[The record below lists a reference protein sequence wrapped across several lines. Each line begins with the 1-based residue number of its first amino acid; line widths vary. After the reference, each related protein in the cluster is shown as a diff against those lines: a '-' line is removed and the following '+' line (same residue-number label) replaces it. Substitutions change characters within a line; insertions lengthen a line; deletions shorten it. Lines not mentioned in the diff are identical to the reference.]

1 LINYVQAIDINCELA
16 SDGRLFRLSH
26 KIHAS
31 APTVAKAGLATPRRL
46 RMTLADGS
54 VNTLP

>member
-1 LINYVQAIDINCELA
+1 LINYAQDIDINDEFTSCG
-16 SDGRLFRLSH
+16 SLFRLSH